1 MATLS
6 SCLENFMDRG
16 AWQATVHGATES
28 QTQLKQLSMARQKGS
43 GTSQEKFPPVSELY
57 KGKSTSI
64 LKIFCVR
71 YFLIFLYKSLIFP
84 PLKKN
89 LITLPHA

>member
-16 AWQATVHGATES
+16 AWQATVHGVTKS
-28 QTQLKQLSMARQKGS
+28 QTQLKQLGMARQKGS
-43 GTSQEKFPPVSELY
+43 GTSQEKFPLVSELY
-57 KGKSTSI
+57 KGKSTSSLI
-64 LKIFCVR
+64 FMLYLDFFSLKIFKIYV
-71 YFLIFLYKSLIFP
+71 FS

-89 LITLPHA
+89 